1 MTRFCM
7 RPLDVL
13 SAFVSCTV
21 AAIGV
26 VLLMASPAAAAVGQ
40 AGPVALLVAP
50 TNGLT
55 DSQTIGIHA
64 QAAPGSDLFEIK
76 AHLCQG
82 DVTIDNTWD
91 FGFDSAYCSKLP
103 VSPNADAE
111 TSVELPRNAGGKGD
125 LNFRVGTGQAPTWW
139 DVDGAPHTY
148 ACGNGPCQLVVQVQV
163 PNNTYFYSAPLC
175 FGASCPSEPVLV
187 FPPADPTPPGKAQGS
202 GGGAASDKSPN
213 PTTKGQNQ
221 AGARGSAAGGGKSG
235 TAEPAKTTP
244 TSTPTTSPPGGAAGS
259 SGAAPGSG
267 QDAQQAA
274 AGTQASAA
282 SNASHE
288 LSRTARVFLGG
299 AAGVLGGALIAW
311 IVVRARRRMQS
322 GAAS

>member
-1 MTRFCM
+1 M
-7 RPLDVL
+7 RRVRIAAL
-13 SAFVSCTV
+13 ACTLAV
-21 AAIGV
+21 IGI
-26 VLLMASPAAAAVGQ
+26 VLLMASPAAPVAGE
-40 AGPVALLVAP
+40 AGPVAVLVGP

-55 DSQTIGIHA
+55 DGQTIDIHA

-91 FGFDSAYCSKLP
+91 FGFDSAYCSKVP

-111 TSVELPRNAGGKGD
+111 TSVEVPRGAGGKGD
-125 LNFRVGTGQAPTWW
+125 LNFRVGTGHAPIWW
-139 DVDGAPHTY
+139 DVDGTPHTY
-148 ACGNGPCQLVVQVQV
+148 ACGDGPCQLVVQVQV

-175 FGASCPSEPVLV
+175 FGGACPSEPALA
-187 FPPADPTPPGKAQGS
+187 FPPADQASPGKAPGS
-202 GGGAASDKSPN
+202 NGGAGPDKSPN

-221 AGARGSAAGGGKSG
+221 AGARGSA
-235 TAEPAKTTP
+235 EPAKNTT
-244 TSTPTTSPPGGAAGS
+244 TSTMTTSSPGGAAGS

-267 QDAQQAA
+267 QDAQQTA

-282 SNASHE
+282 SDAGHE

-299 AAGVLGGALIAW
+299 AAGVLGGALIAL